1 MLALEPDPEGEAAEG
16 DEDRDGQV
24 GVALRGRVGRAAGDG
39 DGDQRGQP
47 DDDPA
52 PGAQQPRGGPQ
63 RRGEQA
69 PLLDVEV
76 ADRLLAQAVVD
87 RGLEGRLQQR
97 VVDVERG
104 EDRLV
109 GEDARVQA
117 LGVVER
123 GGAQEPHVGG
133 VPQRR
138 QVLERRAGE
147 EQVEHEHGGQA
158 DDEHALGR
166 GAERQRAPRRLDAAA
181 AAQGQ
186 VAEAAGQQQRHHDQR
201 EQREGQPDDHE
212 QDQHQRDQGDAGQV
226 GGAERP
232 QQSARVV
239 AQRAD
244 RGQQRAAGG
253 HEERVDEQPAQD
265 GADAHALTFPTDCP
279 GAKVRYVPG
288 WTCSFSHVGTAP
300 MKTRYWALSKSTC
313 SCGMST

>member
-1 MLALEPDPEGEAAEG
+1 MLALEPDAEGEAAEG
-16 DEDRDGQV
+16 DEERDGEV
-24 GVALRGRVGRAAGDG
+24 GVALRRGVGRAAGHG
-39 DGDQRGQP
+39 DGHQRGQP

-52 PGAQQPRGGPQ
+52 PRAQHPRRGPQ

-76 ADRLLAQAVVD
+76 ADRLLAEAVVD

-166 GAERQRAPRRLDAAA
+166 GAERQGAPRRLDAAV

-201 EQREGQPDDHE
+201 EAACRAARRPRPGSAPARRGRRRPGRRGRAPTAARAGRSAARRPRPAARRRRPRRARGRAASPGRCRRSRLDLPDRLPGREGAVRPGLDLVLQPRRDGPDE
-212 QDQHQRDQGDAGQV
+212 DQVLAPCRGRRAR
-226 GGAERP
+226 GA
-232 QQSARVV
+232 
-239 AQRAD
+239 
-244 RGQQRAAGG
+244 
-253 HEERVDEQPAQD
+253 
-265 GADAHALTFPTDCP
+265 
-279 GAKVRYVPG
+279 
-288 WTCSFSHVGTAP
+288 
-300 MKTRYWALSKSTC
+300 
-313 SCGMST
+313 